1 MVLPEFELLR
11 PQSLEEALELLAT
24 ESGALPVA
32 GGTNLLVDVR
42 AGKLIPETVID
53 LSALDELQFIAIEG
67 HEIVVG
73 ACVTI
78 AELLADLVIQ
88 ERAPV
93 LSAAAKTFANTL
105 IRNRATVGGNLAN
118 NAPCADMAP
127 ALLVLD
133 ANIDLA
139 SATGTRQLPLQEFL
153 LEPFKTRR
161 QPNEILTS
169 IRFPIPSETSV
180 GRFQKMGLR
189 KISCMAKVDVALLLD
204 FDHSGV
210 CTDARIA
217 LGAVAPT
224 PLRARK
230 AEAAL
235 VGTAIIACAPE
246 ESVRWG
252 ERPHGRTIEEAARL
266 AAEAAVPRQGSE
278 YKQKAVTGL
287 VRRLLNEI
295 AEEVGDSHE

>member
-1 MVLPEFELLR
+1 MVLPAFELLR
-11 PQSLEEALELLAT
+11 PQSLEEALKLLAT

-32 GGTNLLVDVR
+32 GGTNLLVDAR
-42 AGKLIPETVID
+42 AGKLTPKTVID
-53 LSALDELQFIAIEG
+53 LSALDELSTITVTET
-67 HEIVVG
+67 EITIG
-73 ACVTI
+73 ATVTI
-78 AELLADLVIQ
+78 ATLLKHAAIQ
-88 ERAPV
+88 AHAPV

-105 IRNRATVGGNLAN
+105 IRNRATVGGNLVN

-133 ANIDLA
+133 ANVELA
-139 SATGTRQLPLQEFL
+139 SVAGTRRLPLQEFL

-189 KISCMAKVDVALLLD
+189 KFSCMAKVDVALLLD
-204 FDHSGV
+204 FDPSGV

-246 ESVRWG
+246 ESVRWD
-252 ERPHGRTIEEAARL
+252 EHPHDKTIEEAARL
-266 AAEAAVPRQGSE
+266 AAEAALPRPGSE
-278 YKQKAVTGL
+278 YKQQVVAGL
-287 VRRLLNEI
+287 VRRLLDEI
-295 AEEVGDSHE
+295 AEEVGESHE